1 MSLNPEFQRQLYL
14 EYSPARLI
22 GIPLILGM
30 AFALTYVIDGHQL
43 GALTAKTAL
52 VLFLVLSLL
61 WGGRQ
66 TGDSI
71 TDEYSEHTWDTQ
83 RLSTLGAWEMT
94 WGKWLGST
102 LMVWY
107 GSILCLVVYGLANND
122 PTTLPSLLIF
132 GIITALL
139 MQGGG
144 LMMGLLSVQR
154 GQIKNTGIYLLA
166 VLAFFFIT
174 PWLMGI
180 AGFKGNGP
188 NQPLTTWYGIE
199 ISDLLFQQYSLLLAL
214 FWCGIGNYR
223 LMMQSLGIR
232 TLPIAWLGF
241 NLFLPLYLS
250 GMVYGIDHAFAMIAL
265 LVYSSLTYVGI
276 SLENNDPMRLKRL
289 QDYFRQGHWRRVAE
303 ETPIWW
309 ISLLLTLPFALA
321 LSFTDDTFGWL
332 GRLFHIYPLSIVL
345 LVMRDCM
352 LYLYFYYG
360 KPQRAL
366 TLSLLSA
373 AMLYG
378 VLPGIFTGLGLTD
391 IAALFFPLW
400 ADSPA
405 TALMF
410 SLLQTGIVLWLMY
423 RRWREKI

>member
-14 EYSPARLI
+14 EYSPARLV
-22 GIPLILGM
+22 GIPLVLGM
-30 AFALTYVIDGHQL
+30 AFTLSYLFDGHQL
-43 GALTAKTAL
+43 GPTTAKTAL
-52 VLFLVLSLL
+52 ILFLIISLL

-66 TGDSI
+66 TGESI

-83 RLSTLGAWEMT
+83 RLSTLGAWEMA

-102 LMVWY
+102 VMTWY
-107 GSILCLVVYGLANND
+107 GSAICLLVYALANND

-154 GQIKNTGIYLLA
+154 GQTKNTGFYLLA
-166 VLAFFFIT
+166 VLAFFYIT
-174 PWLMGI
+174 PWLMAI
-180 AGFKGNGP
+180 ARYRNDLP
-188 NQPLTTWYGIE
+188 NQTMTNWYGI
-199 ISDLLFQQYSLLLAL
+199 DVDGLLFQQYSLWLAL

-241 NLFLPLYLS
+241 NLFLPIYLG
-250 GMVYGIDHAFAMIAL
+250 GMVSDLDHAFAMIAML
-265 LVYSSLTYVGI
+265 AYSTLTYVGI

-289 QDYFRQGHWRRVAE
+289 LGYFKQGHWRRGAE

-309 ISLLLTLPFALA
+309 ISLLLTLPFALT
-321 LSFTDDTFGWL
+321 LSLTDDTFGWL

-345 LVMRDCM
+345 LVVRDCA

-400 ADSPA
+400 ADSPS

-410 SLLQTGIVLWLMY
+410 SLLQTSMVVWLMY
-423 RRWREKI
+423 WRWREKI

>member
-1 MSLNPEFQRQLYL
+1 MSLNPELQRQLYL
-14 EYSPARLI
+14 EYSPARLV
-22 GIPLILGM
+22 GIPLLLGT
-30 AFALTYVIDGHQL
+30 AFTLTYLLDGHQL
-43 GALTAKTAL
+43 GPATAKTAL
-52 VLFLVLSLL
+52 VLFLLISLL

-71 TDEYSEHTWDTQ
+71 TDEYREQTWDTQ
-83 RLSTLGAWEMT
+83 RLSSLGAWEMT

-102 LMVWY
+102 AMSWY
-107 GSILCLVVYGLANND
+107 GSAICLLVYGLASD
-122 PTTLPSLLIF
+122 DLATLPSLLFF
-132 GIITALL
+132 GIFTALL

-166 VLAFFFIT
+166 VLAFFYIT

-180 AGFKGNGP
+180 ASFSGQLP
-188 NQPLTTWYGIE
+188 NEALTNWFGMDIDA
-199 ISDLLFQQYSLLLAL
+199 SLFQQYSLLLAL

-232 TLPIAWLGF
+232 TLPTAWLGF
-241 NLFLPLYLS
+241 NLFLPVYL
-250 GMVYGIDHAFAMIAL
+250 GGLVHDLDHAFAMIAL
-265 LVYSSLTYVGI
+265 LVYASLTYVGI

-289 QDYFRQGHWRRVAE
+289 QSYFQQGLWRRGAE

-321 LSFTDDTFGWL
+321 LSLTDDTFGWL
-332 GRLFHIYPLSIVL
+332 GRVFHIYPLSIVL
-345 LVMRDCM
+345 LVVRDCA

-373 AMLYG
+373 AMFYG
-378 VLPGIFTGLGLTD
+378 VLPGIFTGLGLTSL
-391 IAALFFPLW
+391 AALFFPLW
-400 ADSPA
+400 ADSPT

-410 SLLQTGIVLWLMY
+410 SLLQTSLVVWLMY
-423 RRWREKI
+423 QRWREKI